1 MADIEDIIRGAEARF
16 IEADAQA
23 RVCFVVKCEHAG
35 CAHELLVPRPKLKG
49 GATREKAAK
58 TPAFINAIEHA
69 MARAGWTFRRNRA
82 RPLCPEH
89 HPRITYAPKEPAP
102 VAITEIPRNDIAVP
116 PPQGSLP
123 PRPTPTREPTRADN
137 QRIHEELAV
146 AYDDVAC
153 RYKSSASDASVA
165 TKLDVPRLW
174 VSTIRKGFFGEH
186 DRNEAAEDD
195 KAISAA
201 MDLLAEADSK
211 TKAARANVDAAN
223 TWVHEAAGLV
233 SRARAMLDGIRR
245 AR

>member
-16 IEADAQA
+16 IEAESQA

-35 CAHELLVPRPKLKG
+35 CAHELLVPRPQLKG
-49 GATREKAAK
+49 GASREKAAK
-58 TPAFINAIEHA
+58 TPAFINAIENA
-69 MARAGWTFRRNRA
+69 MERADWTFRRNRA
-82 RPLCPEH
+82 RPLCAEH
-89 HPRITYAPKEPAP
+89 HPRITYAPKEPVP
-102 VAITEIPRNDIAVP
+102 VAMTEIPANAPNGR
-116 PPQGSLP
+116 L
-123 PRPTPTREPTRADN
+123 TPEVAETMRAPTRADN

-146 AYDDVAC
+146 AYDDVGF
-153 RYKSSASDASVA
+153 RYKGDCSDEKVA
-165 TKLDVPRLW
+165 KKLDVPRAW

-201 MDLLAEADSK
+201 MELLAEADK
-211 TKAARANVDAAN
+211 KAVAAKASANAAV
-223 TWVHEAAGLV
+223 TVAAECAADV